1 MFKNEK
7 LKPECLPEPL
17 VPGHHKTSNMEA
29 MVQGFTAENSLGY
42 SVVPKIIKLSKE
54 LSRDPRALDKLSMH
68 RTTASCKL
76 RYGLTKTV
84 HEEAVESIKLNFFS
98 LNLDESTSNN
108 KKRVLGMLASYYSPI
123 ENKIVMQHLTAM
135 ILLKVDFDSIN
146 KNITNYIQNNGTT
159 SCPL

>member
-1 MFKNEK
+1 
-7 LKPECLPEPL
+7 
-17 VPGHHKTSNMEA
+17 
-29 MVQGFTAENSLGY
+29 
-42 SVVPKIIKLSKE
+42 
-54 LSRDPRALDKLSMH
+54 MH

-98 LNLDESTSNN
+98 LNLGESTSNN

-146 KNITNYIQNNGTT
+146 KDITNYIQNNGTT